1 MKVMLLAAGRG
12 TRARPLTD
20 TVPKTMIPPYTASLT
35 LPNRPD
41 SVRAAVAFMMQTAKA
56 LEIPA
61 VSTPLFEVALTEAVT
76 NAVKHGNGGRE
87 DAVIVCEVERSSRQA
102 VFRVTDSGKG
112 FVVPDLVRP
121 PRLDPEEVQALP
133 ESGYG
138 LPIIQTVFPSV
149 RGSQVNGRFTLE
161 LVLPLE

>member
-1 MKVMLLAAGRG
+1 MSTPPTRPGVQSGSLPEPAEMLS
-12 TRARPLTD
+12 
-20 TVPKTMIPPYTASLT
+20 VPPYTASLT

-41 SVRAAVAFMMQTAKA
+41 SVRAAVAFMMQTATA

-76 NAVKHGNGGRE
+76 NAVKHGNGGNE
-87 DAVIVCEVERSSRQA
+87 NAVIVCEVERAPRRA
-102 VFRVTDSGKG
+102 VFRVTDSGNG
-112 FVVPDLVRP
+112 FVVPDPVRLP
-121 PRLDPEEVQALP
+121 QVDPEAVQALP

-149 RGSQVNGRFTLE
+149 RGLLADGRFTLE
-161 LVLPLE
+161 LALPLE